1 MDKLIPCRKMFTQT
15 LLELAREDKDIVAVT
30 SDASG
35 SVTLDDFKKNL
46 PEQFI
51 ECGIAEQNE
60 VGISSGLASCGKKP
74 FVCAPACFLSARS
87 LEQVKVDLAYS
98 NQNVKVIGISGGVSY
113 GALGM
118 SHHSLQDIAVMCAI
132 PNMTVILP
140 SDRFQTREMTRQLAS
155 HTGAVYVRMGR
166 GATPDVYSDADAPF
180 EIGKANR
187 LRDGGDGTFIACGE
201 MVYPALKAA
210 ELLETQGLN
219 IRVIDMHTLKP
230 LDEQAVLDAARE
242 TGVIVTAEE
251 HSVHN
256 GLGAMVATVVVQN
269 HPVPMKILALPDEPL
284 VTGTSEEVFK
294 HYNLTPQGFADAML
308 TLRKQSGKG

>member
-1 MDKLIPCRKMFTQT
+1 MEKIIPCRKMFTQT
-15 LLELAREDKDIVAVT
+15 LLELARDDRDILAVT

-132 PNMTVILP
+132 PNITVILP
-140 SDRFQTREMTRQLAS
+140 SDRFQTRELTRQLTQ
-155 HTGAVYVRMGR
+155 HIGAVYVRMGR
-166 GATPDVYSDADAPF
+166 GATPDVYSENDVPF
-180 EIGKANR
+180 TIGKANR

-201 MVYPALKAA
+201 MVHTALKAA
-210 ELLETQGLN
+210 KLLEGQGLQM
-219 IRVIDMHTLKP
+219 RVLDMHTLKP
-230 LDEQAVLDAARE
+230 LDKQAVLDAARQ
-242 TGVIVTAEE
+242 TGYIVTAEE
-251 HSVHN
+251 HSIHN
-256 GLGAMVATVVVQN
+256 GLGAMVASVVVQSA
-269 HPVPMKILALPDEPL
+269 PVPMRILALPDEPL
-284 VTGTSEEVFK
+284 ITGTSQEVFE

-308 TLRKQSGKG
+308 ALRK